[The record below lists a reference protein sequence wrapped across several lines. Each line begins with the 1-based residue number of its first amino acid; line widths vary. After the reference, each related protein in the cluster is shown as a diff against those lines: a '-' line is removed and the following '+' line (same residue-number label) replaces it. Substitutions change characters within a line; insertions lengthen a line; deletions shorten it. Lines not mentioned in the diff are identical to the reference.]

1 MRVSDFVNL
10 PARVLAEEAQIGE
23 TSLSRFFTGRRNPSY
38 STIEKIATN
47 LNMNPEDV
55 LAGIR
60 KRREKKNKLPDLTN
74 KNKIA

>member
-1 MRVSDFVNL
+1 MQVSDFVNL
-10 PARVLAEEAQIGE
+10 PARVLAKQAQIGE
-23 TSLSRFFTGRRNPSY
+23 TSLSRFFTGQRNPSY

-60 KRREKKNKLPDLTN
+60 KRREKKSKFPNLTSQ
-74 KNKIA
+74 NKIA